1 MGGKKTVGAAMDW
14 IEPFYTKRSEW
25 MGPTGIFASHRAR
38 AASIERYSGPG
49 KKRILELGAGAGG
62 TAAAMADLG
71 HSVIA
76 VELSPLRASF
86 ARELARQSRQGQLTI
101 IEGDYYELN
110 FPEPFDLICHWDS
123 FGMGT
128 DADNQRL
135 LRRISKDWLAP
146 DGCVLMDIFSPW
158 WWIRQAGTEER
169 DEERGL
175 MRAYDFDPI
184 GGRFL
189 DQWWPIGDKSQSI
202 TQTVR
207 CYTPADFILLIEGTG
222 LAVEM
227 FAVDGNTFQADE
239 RSTVAH
245 PLWDAFSYVVK
256 LVLAS

>member
-1 MGGKKTVGAAMDW
+1 MGRKKTTGAAMVW

-38 AASIERYSGPG
+38 AASIERYSGAD

-62 TAAAMADLG
+62 TAAAMAELG

-76 VELSPLRASF
+76 VELSPLRDSF
-86 ARELARQSRQGQLTI
+86 ARELAQESRQGQLTI
-101 IEGDYYELN
+101 IEGDYYALD

-128 DADNQRL
+128 GADNRRL
-135 LRRISKDWLAP
+135 LRRMAEDWLAP
-146 DGCVLMDIFSPW
+146 EGCVLMDVFSPW

-169 DEERGL
+169 DEKRGL
-175 MRAYDFDPI
+175 MRGYDFDPI

-189 DQWWPIGDKSQSI
+189 DQWWPIGDKSQLI

-222 LAVEM
+222 LAVEIV
-227 FAVDGNTFQADE
+227 AVDGNTFRADE
-239 RSTVAH
+239 SSTVAH

>member
-1 MGGKKTVGAAMDW
+1 MGRKKTTGAAMDW

-38 AASIERYSGPG
+38 AASIERYSGAG

-76 VELSPLRASF
+76 VELSPLRVSF
-86 ARELARQSRQGQLTI
+86 ARELAKEPRQGQLTV
-101 IEGDYYELN
+101 IEGDYYTLDFLER
-110 FPEPFDLICHWDS
+110 FDLICHWDS
-123 FGMGT
+123 FGMGS
-128 DADNQRL
+128 DADNRL
-135 LRRISKDWLAP
+135 LLKRIAADWLVP
-146 DGCVLMDIFSPW
+146 GGCVLMDVFSPW
-158 WWIRQAGTEER
+158 WWVCQAGTEER
-169 DEERGL
+169 DEKRGL
-175 MRAYDFDPI
+175 MRRYDFDPI

-189 DQWWPIGDKSQSI
+189 DQWWPIGDKSQLI

-227 FAVDGNTFQADE
+227 FAVAGNIFRGE
-239 RSTVAH
+239 ESSTMAH
-245 PLWDAFSYVVK
+245 ALWNEYSYVVK
-256 LVLAS
+256 LVLAN